1 MAWLRREAEGSM
13 GYRVKLNTFEGPFDL
28 LVYLIEHAQMS
39 VYDISISE
47 ITDQYMRYVADM
59 KDADISVSSEFM
71 VLAAA
76 LLEIKSKML
85 LPRSVAEDGTA
96 DIMEDP
102 RTELVAKLVEY
113 KRFKAISEMLEARG
127 REAAMHLEKP
137 QEDLAE
143 YTGEPD
149 EHLCLDL
156 DKFKS
161 AFELF
166 LQRKKKLEEIQAHP
180 RRSEKQRITT
190 EARMESISDFF
201 RNHDAGETNFKNLV
215 QDKTDMYDVAVT
227 FSSVLEMI
235 KARRLDADQKYIFGD
250 ITVKATPHIFD
261 AKGGAFA
268 DVQGDALGENRTL
281 AAAKSGAPKE
291 SGTLADMQGSA
302 SAMNDESAIRGEEA
316 IDGALEEYGAE
327 ADAQGAEEYGAEEQA
342 NVREKDG

>member
-1 MAWLRREAEGSM
+1 MS
-13 GYRVKLNTFEGPFDL
+13 YRVKLNLFEGPFDL

-47 ITDQYMRYVADM
+47 ITDQYMHYVEDM
-59 KDADISVSSEFM
+59 KNADISVSSEFM

-85 LPRSVAEDGTA
+85 LPRSVTEDGTA

-137 QEDLAE
+137 QEDLTE

-149 EHLCLDL
+149 EYLNLDL

-190 EARMESISDFF
+190 EARMESISEFF
-201 RNHDAGETNFKNLV
+201 RNHDTGETNFKNLV
-215 QDKTDMYDVAVT
+215 QDKTDLYDVAVT

-235 KARRLDADQKYIFGD
+235 KARRLDAEQKYTFGD
-250 ITVKATPHIFD
+250 ITVKATQHIFD
-261 AKGGAFA
+261 AKG
-268 DVQGDALGENRTL
+268 DALSQ
-281 AAAKSGAPKE
+281 SGTSGNSISEDSASDSTSE
-291 SGTLADMQGSA
+291 EHGTLA
-302 SAMNDESAIRGEEA
+302 E
-316 IDGALEEYGAE
+316 
-327 ADAQGAEEYGAEEQA
+327 AQGAEEHRAEDHRPEEHRTEEHRPKNTA
-342 NVREKDG
+342 